1 MIRIAFASL
10 GCKTNQYESDA
21 LAEWFR
27 RNGFSVI
34 DDRESADVFVLN
46 TCTVTAEAER
56 KARQL
61 FRRYRKHNEH
71 ALLVACG
78 CYAQRS
84 DLSGIAD
91 ITVGTVGR
99 ARIPA
104 LILDALIE
112 RGLIESTH
120 RAAGALY
127 SGFLDDMDGHE
138 SEVSAS
144 NIPLGYSS
152 ETHSAG
158 KDDARR
164 SPKWDEQEN
173 CILYEELPAPAI
185 PNETRAFLKVQDGCD
200 NRCAYCAISLARGP
214 SRSRKLPI
222 ILEEAQEL
230 VAHGFSEFVL
240 TGTNLNLYGLDF
252 HRCIGAGKVYDTSPS
267 SLSGISVPESAWDLA
282 DVMIALDRIDG
293 VQRLRLGSLES
304 GLITEAF
311 IEKIRDVE
319 SLCPSFHL
327 SLQSGCDR
335 VLKAMRRRDTR
346 DSYREAVALIR
357 SAFPGAGITTD
368 LIAGFPGETQDDFEE
383 TLAFCDEIGFLRIHV
398 FRFSSRP
405 GTLADKM
412 PHQVPASIAA
422 ERSEILRMKAAE
434 LAETAIRERMGQ
446 TRAVLIEKYDAYG
459 RAEGY
464 TPEYV
469 FVKGYRLPD
478 ACGEEMPARG
488 SIVPMKITGIEGQ
501 TAIAEIV

>member
-1 MIRIAFASL
+1 M
-10 GCKTNQYESDA
+10 
-21 LAEWFR
+21 
-27 RNGFSVI
+27 
-34 DDRESADVFVLN
+34 
-46 TCTVTAEAER
+46 
-56 KARQL
+56 
-61 FRRYRKHNEH
+61 
-71 ALLVACG
+71 
-78 CYAQRS
+78 
-84 DLSGIAD
+84 
-91 ITVGTVGR
+91 
-99 ARIPA
+99 
-104 LILDALIE
+104 
-112 RGLIESTH
+112 
-120 RAAGALY
+120 
-127 SGFLDDMDGHE
+127 
-138 SEVSAS
+138 
-144 NIPLGYSS
+144 
-152 ETHSAG
+152 
-158 KDDARR
+158 
-164 SPKWDEQEN
+164 
-173 CILYEELPAPAI
+173 
-185 PNETRAFLKVQDGCD
+185 
-200 NRCAYCAISLARGP
+200 
-214 SRSRKLPI
+214 
-222 ILEEAQEL
+222 
-230 VAHGFSEFVL
+230 L

-383 TLAFCDEIGFLRIHV
+383 TLAFCDEIGFYVFTSFVFLPLRDTC
-398 FRFSSRP
+398 RQDASSSSA
-405 GTLADKM
+405 L
-412 PHQVPASIAA
+412 IAA

-434 LAETAIRERMGQ
+434 LAEIAIRERMGQ